1 MRSSPVI
8 THVDIINYEHTLEE
22 LGKDYNTFNLVY
34 EPGGRLTQ
42 QGGILRIHTD
52 QGLVGEFAGPS
63 QGSPPIAE
71 VRAIASYLIGKDAL
85 AREWIYNDLK
95 RGSRQMLGTGLSLID
110 ICLWDI
116 AGKFY
121 EEPLYR
127 LLGGEKRPL
136 KAYASTLHGDENGG
150 LTTPED
156 FADFAQQ
163 CLEMGYQ
170 SFKVHGWGL
179 ARNHIDREVEN
190 VLNLGKKFAG
200 KLDLLIDPA
209 CEIRNFGDAL
219 KLGQACDEAQFFWW
233 EDPYQDGGVSQFGHR
248 KLRQLVK
255 TPMLQTEHIRMLE
268 QHVDFI
274 IADATDYVRCG
285 AHQDGGITGAMKIAH
300 AAEGFG
306 LDVELHGPGPVHRH
320 IMSAIRNTNFFELGL
335 VHPKVKTIWAPVY
348 SNYNDNLDGIDK
360 DGCLWA
366 PEGPGIGVELD
377 WDWIDFHKTSEN
389 LLAGS

>member
-1 MRSSPVI
+1 
-8 THVDIINYEHTLEE
+8 
-22 LGKDYNTFNLVY
+22 
-34 EPGGRLTQ
+34 
-42 QGGILRIHTD
+42 
-52 QGLVGEFAGPS
+52 
-63 QGSPPIAE
+63 
-71 VRAIASYLIGKDAL
+71 
-85 AREWIYNDLK
+85 
-95 RGSRQMLGTGLSLID
+95 
-110 ICLWDI
+110 
-116 AGKFY
+116 
-121 EEPLYR
+121 
-127 LLGGEKRPL
+127 
-136 KAYASTLHGDENGG
+136 
-150 LTTPED
+150 
-156 FADFAQQ
+156 
-163 CLEMGYQ
+163 
-170 SFKVHGWGL
+170 
-179 ARNHIDREVEN
+179 
-190 VLNLGKKFAG
+190 
-200 KLDLLIDPA
+200 
-209 CEIRNFGDAL
+209 
-219 KLGQACDEAQFFWW
+219 
-233 EDPYQDGGVSQFGHR
+233 
-248 KLRQLVK
+248 
-255 TPMLQTEHIRMLE
+255 MLQTEHIRMLE